1 MWFNASIG
9 LVSERGIARRS
20 RFPFKDRTSLSRRS
34 YSLIEPV
41 NGDILEP

>member
-1 MWFNASIG
+1 MCFDAPIG

-20 RFPFKDRTSLSRRS
+20 RFPFKDRTSLSRRP